1 MGGSYVIRV
10 VAASV
15 KLVTWAAWVAFVAW
29 VAWANLETAWGDR
42 VAWEKLVTAWAEWV
56 AWAASVK
63 LNDLTHR
70 FLRSGRK
77 VESRALHVEAPRS
90 GFVRILNI

>member
-10 VAASV
+10 VVASV
-15 KLVTWAAWVAFVAW
+15 KLVTWAAWAAWVAFVAW
-29 VAWANLETAWGDR
+29 VAWANLETEWGER

-63 LNDLTHR
+63 LVPMASFASLMA
-70 FLRSGRK
+70 RSA
-77 VESRALHVEAPRS
+77 SSALVAS
-90 GFVRILNI
+90 TA